1 MKKLLKIWLIVI
13 LCLVPS
19 PLIYLLNRGEGKIL
33 WAASCFILGYCWL
46 LLGMCLAV
54 NYHHVLACLAVDE
67 NKFNLKVKH
76 WPPRIRALLASCY
89 YICDFKVR
97 RGIKWLFFLLLVVL
111 WGVIQFQEVFT
122 SNVTFILALNG
133 YTFVGIII
141 YMAKLLFGSNLDEE
155 WLHHENK

>member
-1 MKKLLKIWLIVI
+1 M
-13 LCLVPS
+13 
-19 PLIYLLNRGEGKIL
+19 
-33 WAASCFILGYCWL
+33 
-46 LLGMCLAV
+46 
-54 NYHHVLACLAVDE
+54 
-67 NKFNLKVKH
+67 
-76 WPPRIRALLASCY
+76 
-89 YICDFKVR
+89 
-97 RGIKWLFFLLLVVL
+97 FFLLLVVL